1 MDSGIEKA
9 VKAAGTIAALA
20 RKLGITR
27 AAIHQWP
34 RVPPNRVIQIEQST
48 GIPREELRPDLY
60 PPQEKDGRVPEREG
74 TPS

>member
-1 MDSGIEKA
+1 MDAGIEKA
-9 VKAAGTIAALA
+9 AKAVGTVAALA

-34 RVPPNRVIQIEQST
+34 RVPAERVVQVELAT

-60 PPQEKDGRVPEREG
+60 PERAA
-74 TPS
+74 S